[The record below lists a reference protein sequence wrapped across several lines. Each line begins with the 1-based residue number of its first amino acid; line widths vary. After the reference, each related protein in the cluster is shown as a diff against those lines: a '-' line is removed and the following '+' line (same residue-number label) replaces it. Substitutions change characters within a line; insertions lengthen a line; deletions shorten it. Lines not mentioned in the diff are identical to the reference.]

1 MGKNLAITGHSVRF
15 ADGSESTMP
24 YHIRPD
30 GAGVFTKEDG
40 SGYYYAVNSEYGDGP
55 DGELWGGVY
64 SLGTLRSVSSMKGDV
79 VYVKNIYV

>member
-1 MGKNLAITGHSVRF
+1 MIFHSPDGGKIALSNGLMGKNLAITGHPVRF
-15 ADGSESTMP
+15 ADGSESSMP

-64 SLGTLRSVSSMKGDV
+64 TLGM
-79 VYVKNIYV
+79 